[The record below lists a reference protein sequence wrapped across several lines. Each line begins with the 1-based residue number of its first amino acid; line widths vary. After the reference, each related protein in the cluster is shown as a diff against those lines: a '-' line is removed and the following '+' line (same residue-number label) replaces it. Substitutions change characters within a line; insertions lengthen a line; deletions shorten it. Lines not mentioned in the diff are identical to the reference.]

1 VSPVNRKERRAEAK
15 NNRQAGIPAGVNLE
29 QIYLEAIAHERAGR
43 VAEALAEF
51 EKAAA
56 LAPNLPQA
64 HYNLG
69 VAYSNHGRIADA
81 LNAFQRAVSLAPGF
95 AEAQANLGAALT
107 EQDRLEAA
115 VAALRKSISLAP
127 DNPPVHN
134 NLGTALKKQ
143 GRLQEAAVAYREAIR
158 LSPGYAEAMCNLAAV
173 LRELGKFEEA
183 VSYCRKAIETAPNLA
198 KAYNTIGVVMLDQE
212 KIEEAVSYFR
222 QAITLAPRDPDA
234 YLNLGDALAEQ
245 GQHDQPIIQCQKA
258 AELAPDSADVQVHL
272 GVSLFQARRLDEAA
286 ACFRRA
292 ILLRPDRA
300 EGHFNLG
307 IALLAAGHMAEGW
320 KNYEWRWRT
329 PRLFAVRRHFAQPAW
344 DGGGAGRLLI
354 HAEQGLGDTL
364 HFCRYAPLAAA
375 RGVRVILE
383 VPPPLVRLL
392 RSLPGVD
399 TVIAR
404 GEELPE
410 FDVHAY
416 MLSLP
421 YIFGTVLETIP
432 GATPYLFADPADI
445 EAMRARLGQAEAQK
459 TGLRVGLAW
468 AGNSYANLPDMAAV
482 DRRRSLAPEHLA
494 PLFDIPEIDFI
505 SLQKGGKAPAAFG
518 LTDFMDDMRDFADTA
533 ALVENLDLVI
543 SVDTSV
549 AHLAGALGKPVWL
562 LNRYDTEWRWL
573 DGRTDSPWYPGM
585 RLFRQSAPG
594 DWDGVIA
601 EVAAALREK
610 AWAEGDSRFRGKDG

>member
-15 NNRQAGIPAGVNLE
+15 NIRQAGIPAGVNLE
-29 QIYLEAIAHERAGR
+29 QVYLEAIAHERAGR
-43 VAEALAEF
+43 VAEALAGF

-143 GRLQEAAVAYREAIR
+143 GRLQEAAAAYREAIR
-158 LSPGYAEAMCNLAAV
+158 LSPAYAEAMCNLAAV
-173 LRELGKFEEA
+173 LRELRQFEEA
-183 VSYCRKAIETAPNLA
+183 AAYCHKAIETAPRLA
-198 KAYNTIGVVMLDQE
+198 KPYNTLGVVLQDQG
-212 KIEEAVSYFR
+212 KTEEAVSYFR
-222 QAITLAPRDPDA
+222 QAIMLAPGETDA

-245 GQHDQPIIQCQKA
+245 GQYDQPVIQCQKA
-258 AELAPDSADVQVHL
+258 AELAPDSADVQTHL
-272 GVSLFQARRLDEAA
+272 GVALFHARRLDEAA
-286 ACFRRA
+286 ACFRCA
-292 ILLRPDRA
+292 IMLRPERA
-300 EGHFNLG
+300 EGHFDLG
-307 IALLAAGHMAEGW
+307 MALLAAGNMAEGW
-320 KNYEWRWRT
+320 KEYEWRWRT
-329 PRLFAVRRHFAQPAW
+329 PAMFAVRRNFAQAEW
-344 DGGGAGRLLI
+344 DGRATGTLAAGTLLI

-375 RGVRVILE
+375 RGVKVILE
-383 VPPPLVRLL
+383 VQPPLVRLL
-392 RSLPGVD
+392 RSLQGID
-399 TVIAR
+399 TVMAR
-404 GEELPE
+404 GETLPA
-410 FDVHAY
+410 FDFQAH

-445 EAMRARLGQAEAQK
+445 EAMRVRLGQVRK

-482 DRRRSLAPEHLA
+482 DRRRSLAPEFLA
-494 PLFDIPEIDFI
+494 PLFEIPEIDFI
-505 SLQKGGKAPAAFG
+505 SLQKGSKAPAAFG
-518 LTDFMDDMRDFADTA
+518 LTDFMDEMRDFADTA

-562 LNRYDTEWRWL
+562 LNRYDAEWRWL

-585 RLFRQSAPG
+585 RLFRQAAPG
-594 DWDGVIA
+594 DWAGVIA
-601 EVAAALREK
+601 EVAAALRGI
-610 AWAEGDSRFRGKDG
+610 ALA

>member
-1 VSPVNRKERRAEAK
+1 MNRKERRAGAK

-29 QIYLEAIAHERAGR
+29 QIYAEAIAHERAGR
-43 VAEALAEF
+43 AAAALAGF

-69 VAYSNHGRIADA
+69 VAYKTHGRDDDA
-81 LNAFQRAVSLAPGF
+81 LRAFQRAVSLAPGF

-107 EQDRLEAA
+107 EQDRLEEA
-115 VAALRKSISLAP
+115 VAHLSKSISLAP
-127 DNPPVHN
+127 GNPTVQN
-134 NLGTALKKQ
+134 NFGTALKKQ
-143 GRLQEAAVAYREAIR
+143 GRLQEAAAAYREAIR
-158 LSPGYAEAMCNLAAV
+158 LSSSYADAMCNLAAV
-173 LRELGKFEEA
+173 LREMGQFEEA
-183 VSYCRKAIETAPNLA
+183 ASYCRKAIEIAPTLA
-198 KAYNTIGVVMLDQE
+198 KAYNTLGVVLQDQE
-212 KIEEAVSYFR
+212 KTEEAIGCFR
-222 QAITLAPRDPDA
+222 QAIMLAPREPDA
-234 YLNLGDALAEQ
+234 YLNLGDALGGQ
-245 GQHDQPIIQCQKA
+245 GQHDQPVIQCQKA
-258 AELAPDSADVQVHL
+258 AALAPNSADVQIHL
-272 GVSLFQARRLDEAA
+272 GVALFHARRLDEAA

-307 IALLAAGHMAEGW
+307 MALLAAGNMAEGW
-320 KNYEWRWRT
+320 KAYEWRWRT
-329 PRLFAVRRHFAQPAW
+329 PRMFAVRRRFAQPAW
-344 DGGGAGRLLI
+344 DGGDAGTLLI

-375 RGVRVILE
+375 RGAKVILE
-383 VPPPLVRLL
+383 VPQPLVRLL
-392 RSLPGVD
+392 RSLQGVD
-399 TVIAR
+399 MVIAR
-404 GEELPE
+404 GDALPA

-432 GATPYLFADPADI
+432 AATPYLFADPAGI
-445 EAMRARLGQAEAQK
+445 ETMRNRLGREKK
-459 TGLRVGLAW
+459 TGLLVGLAW

-494 PLFDIPEIDFI
+494 PLLEIPEIDFI

-543 SVDTSV
+543 CVDTSV

-562 LNRYDTEWRWL
+562 LNRFDAEWRWL

-585 RLFRQSAPG
+585 RIFKQAAPG

-601 EVAAALREK
+601 AVAAALRQEK
-610 AWAEGDSRFRGKDG
+610 EKQERAF